1 MTFLYSLP
9 WRRQIPLRIR
19 IMMPL
24 KAVGTT
30 LFMFLFFRT
39 YFAVLEH
46 PLVPPAIM
54 PLTPV
59 DAWIP
64 FTSLAF
70 PAYVSLWVYVSLP
83 PALMTSFAALWRFGA
98 WCSAMCLTCL
108 ALFWFFPTAVPP
120 LPVDWAAHPEMRLLR
135 GVDPGGNA
143 CPSLHVASAVFTV
156 FWLQQLLRAMAAPRY
171 AQLLN
176 LLHCALIL
184 WSTMAIRQHV
194 FIDVLAGVAVG
205 VVFALFSL
213 RHVGR
218 SAQPGELARLTRAA

>member
-1 MTFLYSLP
+1 MTFSFSLP
-9 WRRQIPLRIR
+9 WQRQILVRMR
-19 IMMPL
+19 AMLPL

-59 DAWIP
+59 DDWIP
-64 FTSLAF
+64 FTPLAF

-108 ALFWFFPTAVPP
+108 ALFWFFPTAIPP
-120 LPVDWAAHPEMRLLR
+120 YPVDWVAHPEMRLLR

-156 FWLQQLLRAMAAPRY
+156 FWLQRLLRAMAAPRY
-171 AQLLN
+171 ASLLN

-218 SAQPGELARLTRAA
+218 SAQPGELERPTRAA